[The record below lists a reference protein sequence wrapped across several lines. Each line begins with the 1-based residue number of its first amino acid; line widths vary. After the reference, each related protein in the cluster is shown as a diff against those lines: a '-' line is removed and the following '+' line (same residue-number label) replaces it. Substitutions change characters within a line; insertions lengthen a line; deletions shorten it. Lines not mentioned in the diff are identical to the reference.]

1 MNKKLSI
8 LTICT
13 FGVLGSMS
21 AQHQPQLGK
30 SPISE
35 IISAM
40 TIDEKVDLVV
50 GSGDEDVPDSI
61 LSATIGFTK
70 KIVPGAAG
78 ITHAIPRLGIPS
90 IVLADGPAGLRIDPK
105 RPGTDSTFYCTHFPV
120 ATSLASTWN
129 TPLVKSVGN
138 AIGNET
144 LEYGV
149 DLLLAPATNIMRNPL
164 CGRNFEYYSEDPIL
178 AGKLTSAM
186 IQGIQQ
192 NGVGTSLKHF
202 ALNNQETNRTGNNV
216 LVSPYVMHELYLKPF
231 EIAIRES
238 APWTVMSSYNK
249 VNGEYAS
256 ESSLLLDS
264 ILRRQWGYK
273 GLVMTDWFGGQDAVK
288 QMIAGN
294 DLLMPGLGKQ
304 RKVLKDAVENGKL
317 PTHILDRNVQ
327 RILELTI
334 KTPRFQQYAYTN
346 TVDSGANARISRMA
360 AAEGMVLLKNDN
372 RTLPLD
378 RSQTGRIALFGI
390 SSYDFIPGGTGS
402 GDVNRA
408 YTVSLAEGLKQAGF
422 QWDEELADLYDT
434 YIKKETDA
442 LPERQFDDPV
452 QRIAEM
458 ELSDTLVQAQASCQD
473 MAVVTIG
480 RISGEFHD
488 RNLTDDFLLS
498 QTEQKLIENVCTAF
512 HQKGKK
518 VIVVLNTC
526 GVLETSSWK
535 EQPDAILVAWLAGQ
549 EGGNAVADVL
559 TGAVT
564 PSGKL
569 PMTWPVN
576 YEDVPSASS
585 FPLAGHKENIDST
598 RYEEGL
604 FVGYR
609 YYDTF
614 DKPVSYPFGYGLSY
628 TTFEY
633 GNLSIEKKEDVVE
646 ISCRITNSGSKSGK
660 EAVQVYVTF
669 PDRNRNYPAKELK
682 GFAKTQV
689 LQPGETETVTVCIP
703 LAYLK
708 RYDETTG
715 RWKLPQGT
723 FRFFV
728 NSSVEDC
735 RLTGEY
741 NL

>member
-8 LTICT
+8 LAACT
-13 FGVLGSMS
+13 FGVFGSMS
-21 AQHQPQLGK
+21 AQHQPRLGK
-30 SPISE
+30 SPINE

-40 TIDEKVDLVV
+40 TIDEKIDLLV
-50 GSGDEDVPDSI
+50 GFSDEDTSDSI
-61 LSATIGFTK
+61 PSATIGFTK

-78 ITHAIPRLGIPS
+78 ITRAIPRLDIPS
-90 IVLADGPAGLRIDPK
+90 IVLADGPAKLRIDPR

-129 TPLVKSVGN
+129 APLVKSVGN

-144 LEYGV
+144 LEYSV
-149 DLLLAPATNIMRNPL
+149 DILLAPATNIMRNPL

-238 APWTVMSSYNK
+238 NPWTVMSSYNK

-264 ILRRQWGYK
+264 ILRQQWGYK
-273 GLVMTDWFGGQDAVK
+273 GPVMTDWLGGQDAVK
-288 QMIAGN
+288 QAVAGN
-294 DLLMPGLGKQ
+294 DLLMPGLKKQ

-317 PTHILDRNVQ
+317 STYILDRNVQ
-327 RILELTI
+327 RILELII

-346 TVDSGANARISRMA
+346 TVDLGANARTSRMA
-360 AAEGMVLLKNDN
+360 AAEGMVLLKNDSL
-372 RTLPLD
+372 TLPLD
-378 RSQTGRIALFGI
+378 KSRTGRIALFGI

-408 YTVSLAEGLKQAGF
+408 YTISLAEGLKQAGF
-422 QWDEELADLYDT
+422 RLDEKLAELYDT

-442 LPERQFDDPV
+442 LPEWLFGDPV
-452 QRIAEM
+452 RRIAEM
-458 ELSDTLVQAQASCQD
+458 EVSDTLIQAQASGPD

-480 RISGEFHD
+480 RISGECHD

-498 QTEQKLIENVCTAF
+498 QTERKLIENVCTAF

-518 VIVVLNTC
+518 VTVILNTC

-535 EQPDAILVAWLAGQ
+535 EQPDAILVA
-549 EGGNAVADVL
+549 
-559 TGAVT
+559 
-564 PSGKL
+564 
-569 PMTWPVN
+569 
-576 YEDVPSASS
+576 
-585 FPLAGHKENIDST
+585 
-598 RYEEGL
+598 
-604 FVGYR
+604 
-609 YYDTF
+609 
-614 DKPVSYPFGYGLSY
+614 
-628 TTFEY
+628 
-633 GNLSIEKKEDVVE
+633 
-646 ISCRITNSGSKSGK
+646 
-660 EAVQVYVTF
+660 
-669 PDRNRNYPAKELK
+669 
-682 GFAKTQV
+682 
-689 LQPGETETVTVCIP
+689 
-703 LAYLK
+703 
-708 RYDETTG
+708 
-715 RWKLPQGT
+715 
-723 FRFFV
+723 
-728 NSSVEDC
+728 
-735 RLTGEY
+735 
-741 NL
+741 

>member
-8 LTICT
+8 LTVCT
-13 FGVLGSMS
+13 FGVFGSMS

-30 SPISE
+30 SPINE

-40 TIDEKVDLVV
+40 TIDEKVALLV
-50 GSGDEDVPDSI
+50 GFGDEDTPDSI
-61 LSATIGFTK
+61 PSATIGFTK

-90 IVLADGPAGLRIDPK
+90 VVLADGPAGLRIDPK

-129 TPLVKSVGN
+129 APLVKSVGN

-149 DLLLAPATNIMRNPL
+149 DILLAPATNIMRNPL

-192 NGVGTSLKHF
+192 NGVGTSIKHF

-238 APWTVMSSYNK
+238 TPWTVMSSYNK

-256 ESSLLLDS
+256 ENSLLLDS

-288 QMIAGN
+288 QTVAGN
-294 DLLMPGLGKQ
+294 DLLMPGLKKQ

-317 PTHILDRNVQ
+317 STHILDRNVQ
-327 RILELTI
+327 RILELI
-334 KTPRFQQYAYTN
+334 VKTPRFQQYDYTN
-346 TVDSGANARISRMA
+346 AVDLGANARTSRMA

-372 RTLPLD
+372 LTLPLD
-378 RSQTGRIALFGI
+378 KSQTGRIALFGI

-408 YTVSLAEGLKQAGF
+408 YTISLAEGLKQAGF
-422 QWDEELADLYDT
+422 QWDEKLAELYDT

-458 ELSDTLVQAQASCQD
+458 ELSDTLIQAQASC
-473 MAVVTIG
+473 
-480 RISGEFHD
+480 
-488 RNLTDDFLLS
+488 
-498 QTEQKLIENVCTAF
+498 
-512 HQKGKK
+512 
-518 VIVVLNTC
+518 
-526 GVLETSSWK
+526 
-535 EQPDAILVAWLAGQ
+535 
-549 EGGNAVADVL
+549 
-559 TGAVT
+559 
-564 PSGKL
+564 
-569 PMTWPVN
+569 
-576 YEDVPSASS
+576 
-585 FPLAGHKENIDST
+585 
-598 RYEEGL
+598 
-604 FVGYR
+604 
-609 YYDTF
+609 
-614 DKPVSYPFGYGLSY
+614 
-628 TTFEY
+628 
-633 GNLSIEKKEDVVE
+633 
-646 ISCRITNSGSKSGK
+646 
-660 EAVQVYVTF
+660 
-669 PDRNRNYPAKELK
+669 
-682 GFAKTQV
+682 
-689 LQPGETETVTVCIP
+689 
-703 LAYLK
+703 
-708 RYDETTG
+708 
-715 RWKLPQGT
+715 
-723 FRFFV
+723 
-728 NSSVEDC
+728 
-735 RLTGEY
+735 
-741 NL
+741 

>member
-8 LTICT
+8 LAACT
-13 FGVLGSMS
+13 FGVFGSMS
-21 AQHQPQLGK
+21 AQHQPRLGK
-30 SPISE
+30 SPINE

-40 TIDEKVDLVV
+40 TIDEKIDLLV
-50 GSGDEDVPDSI
+50 GFCDEDTSDSI
-61 LSATIGFTK
+61 PSATIGFTK

-78 ITHAIPRLGIPS
+78 ITRAIPRLDIPS
-90 IVLADGPAGLRIDPK
+90 IVLADGPAGLRIDPR

-129 TPLVKSVGN
+129 APLVKSVGN

-149 DLLLAPATNIMRNPL
+149 DILLAPATNIMRNPL

-238 APWTVMSSYNK
+238 NPWTVMSSYNK

-273 GLVMTDWFGGQDAVK
+273 GPVMTDWLGGQDAVK
-288 QMIAGN
+288 QAVAGN
-294 DLLMPGLGKQ
+294 DLLMPGLKKQ

-317 PTHILDRNVQ
+317 STHILDRNVQ
-327 RILELTI
+327 RILELII
-334 KTPRFQQYAYTN
+334 KTSRFQQYAYTN
-346 TVDSGANARISRMA
+346 TVDLGANARTSRMA
-360 AAEGMVLLKNDN
+360 AAEGMVLLKNDSL
-372 RTLPLD
+372 TLPLD
-378 RSQTGRIALFGI
+378 KSRTGRIALFGI

-408 YTVSLAEGLKQAGF
+408 YTISLAEGLKQAGF
-422 QWDEELADLYDT
+422 RLDEKLAELYDT

-442 LPERQFDDPV
+442 LPEWLFGDPV
-452 QRIAEM
+452 RRIAEM
-458 ELSDTLVQAQASCQD
+458 EVSDTLIQAQASGPD

-480 RISGEFHD
+480 RISGECHD

-498 QTEQKLIENVCTAF
+498 QTERKLIENVCTAF

-518 VIVVLNTC
+518 VTVILNTC

-549 EGGNAVADVL
+549 EGGNAVADIL
-559 TGAVT
+559 TGTVT

-569 PMTWPVN
+569 PMTWPV
-576 YEDVPSASS
+576 
-585 FPLAGHKENIDST
+585 
-598 RYEEGL
+598 
-604 FVGYR
+604 
-609 YYDTF
+609 
-614 DKPVSYPFGYGLSY
+614 SY
-628 TTFEY
+628 
-633 GNLSIEKKEDVVE
+633 
-646 ISCRITNSGSKSGK
+646 
-660 EAVQVYVTF
+660 
-669 PDRNRNYPAKELK
+669 
-682 GFAKTQV
+682 
-689 LQPGETETVTVCIP
+689 
-703 LAYLK
+703 
-708 RYDETTG
+708 
-715 RWKLPQGT
+715 
-723 FRFFV
+723 
-728 NSSVEDC
+728 
-735 RLTGEY
+735 
-741 NL
+741 

>member
-8 LTICT
+8 LAACT
-13 FGVLGSMS
+13 FGVFGSMS
-21 AQHQPQLGK
+21 AQHQPRLGK
-30 SPISE
+30 SPINE

-40 TIDEKVDLVV
+40 TIDEKIDLLV
-50 GSGDEDVPDSI
+50 GFSDEDTSDSI
-61 LSATIGFTK
+61 PSATIGFTK

-78 ITHAIPRLGIPS
+78 ITRAIPRLDIPS
-90 IVLADGPAGLRIDPK
+90 IVLADGPAGLRIDPR

-129 TPLVKSVGN
+129 APLVKSVGN

-149 DLLLAPATNIMRNPL
+149 DILLAPATNIMRNPL

-186 IQGIQQ
+186 IQGIQP

-238 APWTVMSSYNK
+238 NPWTVMSSYNK

-273 GLVMTDWFGGQDAVK
+273 GPVMTDWLGGQDAVK
-288 QMIAGN
+288 QAVAGN
-294 DLLMPGLGKQ
+294 DLLMPGLKKQ

-317 PTHILDRNVQ
+317 STHILDRNVQ
-327 RILELTI
+327 RILELII
-334 KTPRFQQYAYTN
+334 KTSRFQQYAYTN
-346 TVDSGANARISRMA
+346 TVDLGANARTSRMA
-360 AAEGMVLLKNDN
+360 AAEGMVLLKNDSL
-372 RTLPLD
+372 TLPLD
-378 RSQTGRIALFGI
+378 KSRTGRIALFGI

-408 YTVSLAEGLKQAGF
+408 YTISLAEGLKQAGF
-422 QWDEELADLYDT
+422 RLDEKLAELYDT

-442 LPERQFDDPV
+442 LPEWLFGDPV
-452 QRIAEM
+452 RRIAEM
-458 ELSDTLVQAQASCQD
+458 EVSDTLIQAQASGPD

-480 RISGEFHD
+480 RISGECHD

-498 QTEQKLIENVCTAF
+498 QTERKLIENVCTAF

-518 VIVVLNTC
+518 VTVILNTC

-549 EGGNAVADVL
+549 EGGNAVADIL
-559 TGAVT
+559 TGTVT

-569 PMTWPVN
+569 PMTWPVS
-576 YEDVPSASS
+576 YEDIPSASN
-585 FPLAGHKENIDST
+585 FPLEGYKENIDST
-598 RYEEGL
+598 CYKEGL
-604 FVGYR
+604 FV
-609 YYDTF
+609 T
-614 DKPVSYPFGYGLSY
+614 
-628 TTFEY
+628 
-633 GNLSIEKKEDVVE
+633 
-646 ISCRITNSGSKSGK
+646 
-660 EAVQVYVTF
+660 
-669 PDRNRNYPAKELK
+669 
-682 GFAKTQV
+682 
-689 LQPGETETVTVCIP
+689 
-703 LAYLK
+703 
-708 RYDETTG
+708 
-715 RWKLPQGT
+715 
-723 FRFFV
+723 
-728 NSSVEDC
+728 
-735 RLTGEY
+735 
-741 NL
+741 

>member
-8 LTICT
+8 LAACT
-13 FGVLGSMS
+13 FGVFGSMS
-21 AQHQPQLGK
+21 AQHQPRLGK
-30 SPISE
+30 SPINE

-40 TIDEKVDLVV
+40 TIDEKIDLLV
-50 GSGDEDVPDSI
+50 GFSDEDTSDSI
-61 LSATIGFTK
+61 PSATIGFTK

-78 ITHAIPRLGIPS
+78 ITRAIPRLDIPS
-90 IVLADGPAGLRIDPK
+90 IVLADGPAGLRIDPR

-129 TPLVKSVGN
+129 APLVKSVGN

-149 DLLLAPATNIMRNPL
+149 DILLAPATNIMRNPL

-238 APWTVMSSYNK
+238 NPWTVMSSYNK

-273 GLVMTDWFGGQDAVK
+273 GPVMTDWLGGQDAVK
-288 QMIAGN
+288 QAVAGN
-294 DLLMPGLGKQ
+294 DLLMPGLKKQ

-317 PTHILDRNVQ
+317 STHILDRNVQ
-327 RILELTI
+327 RILELII
-334 KTPRFQQYAYTN
+334 KTSRFQQYAYTN
-346 TVDSGANARISRMA
+346 TVDLGANARTSRMA
-360 AAEGMVLLKNDN
+360 AAEGMVLLKNDSL
-372 RTLPLD
+372 TLPLD
-378 RSQTGRIALFGI
+378 KSRTGRIALFGI

-408 YTVSLAEGLKQAGF
+408 YTISLAEGLKQAGF
-422 QWDEELADLYDT
+422 RLDEKLAELYDT

-442 LPERQFDDPV
+442 LPEWLFGDPV
-452 QRIAEM
+452 RRIAEM
-458 ELSDTLVQAQASCQD
+458 EVSDTLIQAQASGPD

-480 RISGEFHD
+480 RISGECHD

-498 QTEQKLIENVCTAF
+498 QTERKLIENVCTAF

-518 VIVVLNTC
+518 
-526 GVLETSSWK
+526 
-535 EQPDAILVAWLAGQ
+535 
-549 EGGNAVADVL
+549 
-559 TGAVT
+559 
-564 PSGKL
+564 
-569 PMTWPVN
+569 
-576 YEDVPSASS
+576 
-585 FPLAGHKENIDST
+585 
-598 RYEEGL
+598 
-604 FVGYR
+604 
-609 YYDTF
+609 
-614 DKPVSYPFGYGLSY
+614 
-628 TTFEY
+628 
-633 GNLSIEKKEDVVE
+633 
-646 ISCRITNSGSKSGK
+646 
-660 EAVQVYVTF
+660 
-669 PDRNRNYPAKELK
+669 
-682 GFAKTQV
+682 
-689 LQPGETETVTVCIP
+689 
-703 LAYLK
+703 
-708 RYDETTG
+708 
-715 RWKLPQGT
+715 
-723 FRFFV
+723 
-728 NSSVEDC
+728 
-735 RLTGEY
+735 
-741 NL
+741 

>member
-8 LTICT
+8 LTVCT
-13 FGVLGSMS
+13 FGVFGSTS

-30 SPISE
+30 SPINE

-40 TIDEKVDLVV
+40 IIDEKVALLV
-50 GSGDEDVPDSI
+50 GFGDEDTPDSI
-61 LSATIGFTK
+61 PSATIGFTK
-70 KIVPGAAG
+70 KIIPGAAG

-90 IVLADGPAGLRIDPK
+90 VVLADGPAGLRIDPK

-149 DLLLAPATNIMRNPL
+149 DILLAPATNIMRNPL

-192 NGVGTSLKHF
+192 NGVGTSIKHF

-238 APWTVMSSYNK
+238 TPWTVMSSYNK

-256 ESSLLLDS
+256 ENSLLLDS
-264 ILRRQWGYK
+264 ILRRRWGYK

-288 QMIAGN
+288 QTVAGN
-294 DLLMPGLGKQ
+294 DLLMPGLKKQ
-304 RKVLKDAVENGKL
+304 RKALKDAVENGKL
-317 PTHILDRNVQ
+317 STHILDRNVQ
-327 RILELTI
+327 RILELII
-334 KTPRFQQYAYTN
+334 KTPRFQQYDYTN
-346 TVDSGANARISRMA
+346 TVDLGANARISRMA

-372 RTLPLD
+372 LTLPLD
-378 RSQTGRIALFGI
+378 KSQTGRIALFGI

-408 YTVSLAEGLKQAGF
+408 YTISLAEGLKQAGF
-422 QWDEELADLYDT
+422 QWDEKLAELYDT

-458 ELSDTLVQAQASCQD
+458 ELSDTLIQAQASYQD

-518 VIVVLNTC
+518 VTVILNTC

-535 EQPDAILVAWLAGQ
+535 EQPDAILVSWLAGQ
-549 EGGNAVADVL
+549 EGGNAVADIL
-559 TGAVT
+559 TGTVT

-576 YEDVPSASS
+576 YEDVPSASN
-585 FPLAGHKENIDST
+585 FPLAGRKESIDST

-628 TTFEY
+628 TTFDY

-646 ISCRITNSGSKSGK
+646 ISCRIINSGNRAGK
-660 EAVQVYVTF
+660 EVVQVYVSF
-669 PDRNRNYPAKELK
+669 PDKNENYPTKELK
-682 GFAKTQV
+682 GFAKTQI
-689 LQPGETETVTVCIP
+689 LQPGETETVTIHIP
-703 LAYLK
+703 LSYLK
-708 RYDETTG
+708 RYDETADC
-715 RWKLPQGT
+715 WKLPQGI

-735 RLTGEY
+735 RLTGKY

>member
-8 LTICT
+8 LTVCT
-13 FGVLGSMS
+13 FGVFGSTS

-30 SPISE
+30 SPINE

-40 TIDEKVDLVV
+40 TIDEKVALLV
-50 GSGDEDVPDSI
+50 GFGDEDTPDSI
-61 LSATIGFTK
+61 PSATIGFTK
-70 KIVPGAAG
+70 KIIPGAAG

-90 IVLADGPAGLRIDPK
+90 VVLADGPAGLRIDPK

-149 DLLLAPATNIMRNPL
+149 DILLAPATNIMRNPL

-192 NGVGTSLKHF
+192 NGVGTSIKHF

-238 APWTVMSSYNK
+238 TPWTVMSSYNK

-256 ESSLLLDS
+256 ENSLLLDS
-264 ILRRQWGYK
+264 ILRRRWGYK

-288 QMIAGN
+288 QTVAGN
-294 DLLMPGLGKQ
+294 DLLMPGLKKQ
-304 RKVLKDAVENGKL
+304 RKALKDAVENGKL
-317 PTHILDRNVQ
+317 STHILDRNVQ
-327 RILELTI
+327 RILELII
-334 KTPRFQQYAYTN
+334 KTPRFQQYDYTN
-346 TVDSGANARISRMA
+346 TVDLGANARISRMA

-372 RTLPLD
+372 LTLPLD
-378 RSQTGRIALFGI
+378 KSQTGRIALFGI

-408 YTVSLAEGLKQAGF
+408 YTISLAEGLKQAGF
-422 QWDEELADLYDT
+422 QWDEKLAELYDT

-458 ELSDTLVQAQASCQD
+458 ELSDTLIQAQASYQD

-518 VIVVLNTC
+518 VTVILNTC

-535 EQPDAILVAWLAGQ
+535 EQPDAILVSWLAGQ
-549 EGGNAVADVL
+549 EGGNAVADIL
-559 TGAVT
+559 TGTVT

-576 YEDVPSASS
+576 Y
-585 FPLAGHKENIDST
+585 
-598 RYEEGL
+598 
-604 FVGYR
+604 
-609 YYDTF
+609 
-614 DKPVSYPFGYGLSY
+614 
-628 TTFEY
+628 
-633 GNLSIEKKEDVVE
+633 
-646 ISCRITNSGSKSGK
+646 
-660 EAVQVYVTF
+660 
-669 PDRNRNYPAKELK
+669 
-682 GFAKTQV
+682 
-689 LQPGETETVTVCIP
+689 
-703 LAYLK
+703 
-708 RYDETTG
+708 
-715 RWKLPQGT
+715 
-723 FRFFV
+723 
-728 NSSVEDC
+728 
-735 RLTGEY
+735 
-741 NL
+741 

>member
-8 LTICT
+8 LTVCT
-13 FGVLGSMS
+13 FGVFGSMS

-30 SPISE
+30 SPINE

-40 TIDEKVDLVV
+40 TIDEKVALLV
-50 GSGDEDVPDSI
+50 GFGDEDTPDSI
-61 LSATIGFTK
+61 PSATIGFTK

-105 RPGTDSTFYCTHFPV
+105 RPGTDNTFYCTHFPV

-129 TPLVKSVGN
+129 APLVKSVGN

-149 DLLLAPATNIMRNPL
+149 DILLAPATNIMRNPL

-216 LVSPYVMHELYLKPF
+216 LVSPYVMRELYLKPF

-238 APWTVMSSYNK
+238 TPWTVMSSYNK

-256 ESSLLLDS
+256 ENSLLLDS

-288 QMIAGN
+288 QTIAGN
-294 DLLMPGLGKQ
+294 DLLMPGLKKQ
-304 RKVLKDAVENGKL
+304 YKVLKDAVDNGKL
-317 PTHILDRNVQ
+317 STHILDRSVQ
-327 RILELTI
+327 RILELII
-334 KTPRFQQYAYTN
+334 KTPRFQQYDYTN
-346 TVDSGANARISRMA
+346 TVDLVANARTSRMA

-372 RTLPLD
+372 LTLPLD
-378 RSQTGRIALFGI
+378 KSQTSRIALFGI

-408 YTVSLAEGLKQAGF
+408 YTISLAEGLKQAGF
-422 QWDEELADLYDT
+422 QWNEKLAELYDT

-442 LPERQFDDPV
+442 LPERQFDDPM

-458 ELSDTLVQAQASCQD
+458 ELSDTLIQAQASCQD
-473 MAVVTIG
+473 MAVITIG

-488 RNLTDDFLLS
+488 RNITDDFLLS

-518 VIVVLNTC
+518 VIVL
-526 GVLETSSWK
+526 K
-535 EQPDAILVAWLAGQ
+535 
-549 EGGNAVADVL
+549 
-559 TGAVT
+559 
-564 PSGKL
+564 
-569 PMTWPVN
+569 
-576 YEDVPSASS
+576 SAT
-585 FPLAGHKENIDST
+585 IIQ
-598 RYEEGL
+598 
-604 FVGYR
+604 
-609 YYDTF
+609 
-614 DKPVSYPFGYGLSY
+614 Y
-628 TTFEY
+628 T
-633 GNLSIEKKEDVVE
+633 I
-646 ISCRITNSGSKSGK
+646 
-660 EAVQVYVTF
+660 
-669 PDRNRNYPAKELK
+669 K
-682 GFAKTQV
+682 G
-689 LQPGETETVTVCIP
+689 
-703 LAYLK
+703 
-708 RYDETTG
+708 
-715 RWKLPQGT
+715 
-723 FRFFV
+723 RFM
-728 NSSVEDC
+728 S
-735 RLTGEY
+735 R
-741 NL
+741 

>member
-8 LTICT
+8 LTVCT
-13 FGVLGSMS
+13 FGVFGSTS

-30 SPISE
+30 SPINE

-40 TIDEKVDLVV
+40 TIDEKVALLV
-50 GSGDEDVPDSI
+50 GFGDEDTPDSI
-61 LSATIGFTK
+61 PSATIGFTK
-70 KIVPGAAG
+70 KIIPGAAG

-90 IVLADGPAGLRIDPK
+90 VVLADGPAGLRIDPK

-149 DLLLAPATNIMRNPL
+149 DILLAPATNIMRNPL

-192 NGVGTSLKHF
+192 NGVGTSIKHF

-238 APWTVMSSYNK
+238 TPWTVMSSYNK

-256 ESSLLLDS
+256 ENSLLLDS
-264 ILRRQWGYK
+264 ILRRRWGYK

-288 QMIAGN
+288 QTVAGN
-294 DLLMPGLGKQ
+294 DLLMPGLKKQ
-304 RKVLKDAVENGKL
+304 RKALKDAVENGKL
-317 PTHILDRNVQ
+317 STHILDRNVQ
-327 RILELTI
+327 RILELII
-334 KTPRFQQYAYTN
+334 KTPRFQQYDYTN
-346 TVDSGANARISRMA
+346 TVDLGANARISRMA

-372 RTLPLD
+372 LTLPLD
-378 RSQTGRIALFGI
+378 KSQTGRIALFGI

-408 YTVSLAEGLKQAGF
+408 YTISLAEGLKQAGF
-422 QWDEELADLYDT
+422 QWDEKLAELYDT

-458 ELSDTLVQAQASCQD
+458 ELSDTLIQAQASYQD

-518 VIVVLNTC
+518 VTVILNTC

-535 EQPDAILVAWLAGQ
+535 EQPDAILVSWLAGQ
-549 EGGNAVADVL
+549 EGGNAVADIL
-559 TGAVT
+559 TG
-564 PSGKL
+564 
-569 PMTWPVN
+569 
-576 YEDVPSASS
+576 
-585 FPLAGHKENIDST
+585 
-598 RYEEGL
+598 
-604 FVGYR
+604 
-609 YYDTF
+609 
-614 DKPVSYPFGYGLSY
+614 
-628 TTFEY
+628 
-633 GNLSIEKKEDVVE
+633 
-646 ISCRITNSGSKSGK
+646 
-660 EAVQVYVTF
+660 
-669 PDRNRNYPAKELK
+669 
-682 GFAKTQV
+682 
-689 LQPGETETVTVCIP
+689 TVT
-703 LAYLK
+703 
-708 RYDETTG
+708 
-715 RWKLPQGT
+715 
-723 FRFFV
+723 
-728 NSSVEDC
+728 
-735 RLTGEY
+735 
-741 NL
+741 